1 MKKMLVMAV
10 ALALISACGTAN
22 AAKVWDDFSWWGQSG
37 ATPDPVADSKGR
49 SGYWWW
55 PTEAKSNAGD
65 SELWGNRGVVYH
77 SPWEVAKVEEQKPAD
92 APPAVVAP
100 APRQLAIV
108 LNNVLFDFD
117 KSTLKP
123 EGKAEVDKLV
133 AELKKF
139 PKDTVLVEGHTD
151 STGTDEYNM
160 ALGQRRADSVKKYM
174 LEMGIEDGRVSTKSF
189 GEGTPAVANDTKA
202 NRALNRRAVFNVTIN
217 D

>member
-10 ALALISACGTAN
+10 ALALIGACGTAN

-37 ATPDPVADSKGR
+37 ATPDPVADSEGR

-55 PTEAKSNAGD
+55 PLEAKSNAGD
-65 SELWGNRGVVYH
+65 SEPWGNRGVVYH
-77 SPWEVAKVEEQKPAD
+77 SPWEAAKAEPEKPAD

-123 EGKAEVDKLV
+123 EGKVEVDKLV

-151 STGTDEYNM
+151 STGDEAYNM
-160 ALGQRRADSVKKYM
+160 GLGQRRADSVKKYM
-174 LEMGIEDGRVSTKSF
+174 VEMGIEDARVTTQSF
-189 GEGTPAVANDTKA
+189 GEGTPAVPNDTKA

>member
-22 AAKVWDDFSWWGQSG
+22 AAKVWDDFSWWAQSG

-55 PTEAKSNAGD
+55 PLEAKSNAGD

-77 SPWEVAKVEEQKPAD
+77 TWVAKAEEVAKPAD
-92 APPAVVAP
+92 PPPAVVAP

-123 EGKAEVDKLV
+123 EGKVEVDKLV

-151 STGTDEYNM
+151 STGTDQYNM
-160 ALGQRRADSVKKYM
+160 GLGQRRADSVKKYM
-174 LEMGIEDGRVSTKSF
+174 VEMGIEDARVTTKSF
-189 GEGTPAVANDTKA
+189 GEGTPAVPNDTTA

-217 D
+217 N